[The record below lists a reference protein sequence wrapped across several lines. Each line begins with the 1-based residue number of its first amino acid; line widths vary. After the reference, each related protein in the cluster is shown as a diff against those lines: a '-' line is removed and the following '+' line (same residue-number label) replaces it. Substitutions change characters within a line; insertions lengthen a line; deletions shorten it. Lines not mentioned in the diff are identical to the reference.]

1 MGAVCSNAKTPR
13 GSFAAPGEQPKHTAA
28 TSEVIVTRTT
38 ARPSS
43 SKRPPDEHSS
53 APAAPDASPSRVPI
67 APPRAT
73 LDPDVTSQTPPVT
86 SPTPAMRASN
96 GGAGGIAGGGNAK
109 KKRVAIAVEN
119 VASVDDID
127 VVAKDERV
135 RELILGATESNTLFE
150 GLDFAT
156 RCALCDVMTETR
168 VAAGADV
175 IVQGAT
181 GDDARHFYVL
191 ESGTCEVKVR
201 RRDPADGKPVMTE
214 PERTVATYAGGDS
227 FGELALLYGAPRAA
241 TIRASKECKLWS
253 LDRAH
258 YVAIKRRFQEAL
270 AERVRDLVESVNLFQ
285 GLSPEHKATI
295 ADALKCEVFEK
306 DDVIISEGETGDKF
320 YVVSS
325 GEVSV
330 YVGGADSYST
340 AKSHRELTRLT
351 AGASFGEK
359 ALINDDVRGA
369 SVKVVSDRCEL
380 FHLDRARFNAL
391 LGSYGEIWRWL
402 SLRRVPVLSSVSDA
416 EITELV
422 SHLDELSLRPGEL
435 VYDVGDVGDCMY
447 VAERGE
453 FLITDA
459 DGKRVDLVTDGGF
472 FGERS
477 LMGSERRA
485 MRAEVA
491 NGGLCAAS
499 APAAKLLRLNRRD
512 LENLLGEGLAAVTTQ
527 SRLRCLQHVAL
538 LESLS
543 DAQRTTLVSYLQPR
557 QYAEGEVVFRQGD
570 PGDKFYIVET
580 GNVAIHRERE
590 STTSTNASRTK
601 HEVLKLVTRGEYFG
615 ELALLSTNSRA
626 ATATVERGGAF
637 ILSLTKEDF
646 DTHMGSLAK
655 ELSQQAKD
663 EYGVAVYDD
672 RVANDP
678 ARSLAAKAMTDF
690 KVKAVLGV
698 GAFGKVLLC
707 RHPSSAGVFAVKQ
720 LSKAQII
727 AAQLQHHVRQERDVM
742 KDCDSPYLVRL
753 VATFQDPRM
762 LYMCMET
769 VMGGELFNHLSRVGG
784 SIPERDAR
792 FYAACVVL
800 AFQYLQNKHYIY
812 RDLKPENL
820 LIDGKGYVKVADFGF
835 AKRLL
840 PGEKTYTLC
849 GTPEYMSPEL
859 YRQSGHNKA
868 VDWWALG
875 VLIYEMVVGAPPFYS
890 PNADSTDQMRRI
902 LAAKYSFPEG
912 VSPAFKDVVRRF
924 LSVNAVHRLGSLKGG
939 VKDVKL
945 HPWFKSTDW
954 IAMTRREGKPPF
966 VPPLRGDDDH
976 SCFDEYDPRTPHP
989 GEEFDRKNATSR
1001 SKKREKEQ
1009 EAAFAGF

>member
-1 MGAVCSNAKTPR
+1 MFT
-13 GSFAAPGEQPKHTAA
+13 
-28 TSEVIVTRTT
+28 
-38 ARPSS
+38 
-43 SKRPPDEHSS
+43 
-53 APAAPDASPSRVPI
+53 
-67 APPRAT
+67 
-73 LDPDVTSQTPPVT
+73 
-86 SPTPAMRASN
+86 
-96 GGAGGIAGGGNAK
+96 
-109 KKRVAIAVEN
+109 
-119 VASVDDID
+119 
-127 VVAKDERV
+127 
-135 RELILGATESNTLFE
+135 
-150 GLDFAT
+150 
-156 RCALCDVMTETR
+156 
-168 VAAGADV
+168 
-175 IVQGAT
+175 
-181 GDDARHFYVL
+181 
-191 ESGTCEVKVR
+191 
-201 RRDPADGKPVMTE
+201 
-214 PERTVATYAGGDS
+214 
-227 FGELALLYGAPRAA
+227 
-241 TIRASKECKLWS
+241 
-253 LDRAH
+253 
-258 YVAIKRRFQEAL
+258 
-270 AERVRDLVESVNLFQ
+270 
-285 GLSPEHKATI
+285 
-295 ADALKCEVFEK
+295 
-306 DDVIISEGETGDKF
+306 
-320 YVVSS
+320 
-325 GEVSV
+325 
-330 YVGGADSYST
+330 
-340 AKSHRELTRLT
+340 
-351 AGASFGEK
+351 
-359 ALINDDVRGA
+359 
-369 SVKVVSDRCEL
+369 
-380 FHLDRARFNAL
+380 
-391 LGSYGEIWRWL
+391 GSYGEIWRWL
-402 SLRRVPVLSSVSDA
+402 SLRRVPVLSTVSDA

-459 DGKRVDLVTDGGF
+459 DGKRVDVVTDGGF

-477 LMGSERRA
+477 LMGSEKRA

-491 NGGLCAAS
+491 NGGLCATS

-512 LENLLGEGLAAVTTQ
+512 LENFLGEGLTAVTTQ

-538 LESLS
+538 LKSLS

-590 STTSTNASRTK
+590 STTGGTTHHGGRTK

-637 ILSLTKEDF
+637 VLSLTKEDF
-646 DTHMGSLAK
+646 ETHMGSLAR

-672 RVANDP
+672 KVANDP
-678 ARSLAAKAMTDF
+678 ARSLAAKSMTDF

-875 VLIYEMVVGAPPFYS
+875 VLIYEMVAGAPPFYS
-890 PNADSTDQMRRI
+890 PHADSTDQMRRI

>member
-119 VASVDDID
+119 VASVDEID
-127 VVAKDERV
+127 VVSKDERV

-150 GLDFAT
+150 GLDLAT

-181 GDDARHFYVL
+181 GDDARHFFVL
-191 ESGTCEVKVR
+191 ESGACQVKVR
-201 RRDPADGKPVMTE
+201 RRDPADGKPVMTD
-214 PERTVATYAGGDS
+214 PERTVTTYGPGDS

-241 TIRASKECKLWS
+241 TVRASKECKLWS

-306 DDVIISEGETGDKF
+306 DDVVVSEGETGDKF

-435 VYDVGDVGDCMY
+435 VYDVV
-447 VAERGE
+447 
-453 FLITDA
+453 
-459 DGKRVDLVTDGGF
+459 
-472 FGERS
+472 S
-477 LMGSERRA
+477 L
-485 MRAEVA
+485 
-491 NGGLCAAS
+491 
-499 APAAKLLRLNRRD
+499 
-512 LENLLGEGLAAVTTQ
+512 
-527 SRLRCLQHVAL
+527 
-538 LESLS
+538 
-543 DAQRTTLVSYLQPR
+543 
-557 QYAEGEVVFRQGD
+557 F
-570 PGDKFYIVET
+570 
-580 GNVAIHRERE
+580 
-590 STTSTNASRTK
+590 
-601 HEVLKLVTRGEYFG
+601 
-615 ELALLSTNSRA
+615 
-626 ATATVERGGAF
+626 
-637 ILSLTKEDF
+637 
-646 DTHMGSLAK
+646 
-655 ELSQQAKD
+655 
-663 EYGVAVYDD
+663 
-672 RVANDP
+672 
-678 ARSLAAKAMTDF
+678 
-690 KVKAVLGV
+690 
-698 GAFGKVLLC
+698 
-707 RHPSSAGVFAVKQ
+707 
-720 LSKAQII
+720 
-727 AAQLQHHVRQERDVM
+727 
-742 KDCDSPYLVRL
+742 
-753 VATFQDPRM
+753 
-762 LYMCMET
+762 
-769 VMGGELFNHLSRVGG
+769 
-784 SIPERDAR
+784 
-792 FYAACVVL
+792 
-800 AFQYLQNKHYIY
+800 
-812 RDLKPENL
+812 
-820 LIDGKGYVKVADFGF
+820 
-835 AKRLL
+835 
-840 PGEKTYTLC
+840 
-849 GTPEYMSPEL
+849 
-859 YRQSGHNKA
+859 
-868 VDWWALG
+868 
-875 VLIYEMVVGAPPFYS
+875 
-890 PNADSTDQMRRI
+890 
-902 LAAKYSFPEG
+902 
-912 VSPAFKDVVRRF
+912 
-924 LSVNAVHRLGSLKGG
+924 
-939 VKDVKL
+939 
-945 HPWFKSTDW
+945 
-954 IAMTRREGKPPF
+954 
-966 VPPLRGDDDH
+966 
-976 SCFDEYDPRTPHP
+976 
-989 GEEFDRKNATSR
+989 
-1001 SKKREKEQ
+1001 
-1009 EAAFAGF
+1009 